1 MGVLRVKS
9 YHSGKALSNGL
20 NYAQDKEKTKY
31 KDMEIENALSYAADI
46 NKTILENAD
55 GSVHLVSG
63 HNCQPEN
70 AKKCFDL
77 CRDKYLSNGNT
88 ETPKKITTKR
98 LFRAKLDEKGEIVR
112 DPSGNRIFDENAP
125 VYYDKETGKAVY
137 EKIETLSKPRL
148 AYMWMMSFPGKKEL
162 GYEIP
167 PEKVHE
173 IGIKFCKEFL
183 PDYAATIST
192 HINTEHYHNHIVS
205 CAYDMAGTRKYDD
218 CLNNLNRARKICDEL
233 SIEYG
238 LPIILNT
245 SKDKDLSWS
254 EWKSRKEGISW
265 KDDLRRDIKTAVSL
279 SESFSEYKDIL
290 NRAGYE
296 LRITKNSITY
306 HVPEAR
312 FGKKYACRDDKL
324 GEIEDDFAYTKKEIE
339 EYILRKKRKELEPAR
354 KRGHLYYGNIQRY
367 TLDERRMLGIEIL
380 FVESLKAISYLRNIR
395 KERSVKFVSY
405 DMDINSKMTLGTA
418 LKKLSEYEIDSPH
431 KLDELFSKKANEK
444 AGLQEDLYDREISS
458 AYDHKILKII
468 NEIKRCEDELKKE
481 GISSD
486 NLYLHDYAVSEI
498 RDSSAL
504 FDPMKPFEKKLLYN
518 ELLKNPNFKLTFS
531 FDKLTRKEGRDAL
544 RYLQNNS
551 SDKPDILINSYLD
564 RDKKLSLK
572 YENIYKAADKN
583 LKRKSEGRAATAP
596 QVKMIRDLLNG
607 RSVSQDKRTEIE
619 SSGIDINNLSF
630 YEAHRII
637 GYLKDGFKV
646 SNKKEV
652 LERPT
657 ANLIKEVSELS
668 KIRGYKGAY
677 DVGSMDMKT
686 MINLRTFLLYKDK
699 RPEFLKSIAEIK
711 RGERDELF
719 EKKLSEVPQKN
730 REMLKRERELLNKLK
745 GMGIERESFN
755 DIRVRS
761 IDNATKSEDLKEE
774 LSIISREYK
783 ELKQISNLYHSHER
797 FKYHEKRI
805 DYKNRDEKEKIR
817 QNKEI
822 LKESREE
829 KKRDGR
835 NADVTRSF

>member
-1 MGVLRVKS
+1 
-9 YHSGKALSNGL
+9 
-20 NYAQDKEKTKY
+20 
-31 KDMEIENALSYAADI
+31 
-46 NKTILENAD
+46 
-55 GSVHLVSG
+55 
-63 HNCQPEN
+63 
-70 AKKCFDL
+70 
-77 CRDKYLSNGNT
+77 
-88 ETPKKITTKR
+88 
-98 LFRAKLDEKGEIVR
+98 
-112 DPSGNRIFDENAP
+112 
-125 VYYDKETGKAVY
+125 
-137 EKIETLSKPRL
+137 
-148 AYMWMMSFPGKKEL
+148 
-162 GYEIP
+162 
-167 PEKVHE
+167 
-173 IGIKFCKEFL
+173 
-183 PDYAATIST
+183 
-192 HINTEHYHNHIVS
+192 
-205 CAYDMAGTRKYDD
+205 
-218 CLNNLNRARKICDEL
+218 
-233 SIEYG
+233 
-238 LPIILNT
+238 
-245 SKDKDLSWS
+245 
-254 EWKSRKEGISW
+254 
-265 KDDLRRDIKTAVSL
+265 
-279 SESFSEYKDIL
+279 
-290 NRAGYE
+290 
-296 LRITKNSITY
+296 
-306 HVPEAR
+306 
-312 FGKKYACRDDKL
+312 
-324 GEIEDDFAYTKKEIE
+324 
-339 EYILRKKRKELEPAR
+339 
-354 KRGHLYYGNIQRY
+354 
-367 TLDERRMLGIEIL
+367 
-380 FVESLKAISYLRNIR
+380 
-395 KERSVKFVSY
+395 
-405 DMDINSKMTLGTA
+405 
-418 LKKLSEYEIDSPH
+418 
-431 KLDELFSKKANEK
+431 
-444 AGLQEDLYDREISS
+444 
-458 AYDHKILKII
+458 
-468 NEIKRCEDELKKE
+468 
-481 GISSD
+481 
-486 NLYLHDYAVSEI
+486 
-498 RDSSAL
+498 
-504 FDPMKPFEKKLLYN
+504 
-518 ELLKNPNFKLTFS
+518 
-531 FDKLTRKEGRDAL
+531 
-544 RYLQNNS
+544 
-551 SDKPDILINSYLD
+551 
-564 RDKKLSLK
+564 
-572 YENIYKAADKN
+572 
-583 LKRKSEGRAATAP
+583 
-596 QVKMIRDLLNG
+596 MIRDLLNG